1 MKKKTNSYQLWVTLG
16 YELFSEEGH
25 EGIQIERLARI
36 LGLNK
41 SGFYHYFE
49 NTDTF
54 FSKLIQKHHE
64 MADEM
69 IVKIG
74 KMESFDPEV
83 IDLIMEYS
91 TAILFQ
97 MQLVKN
103 NHVPLFSKTQ
113 ADVTF
118 KFSRSILPLWS
129 SYVGLEQEQALKLW
143 LFVRGKFFSNL
154 TSKDMS
160 LDFIHATFSEAKILI
175 KKLLAEPSIYM

>member
-16 YELFSEEGH
+16 YDLFSEEGH
-25 EGIQIERLARI
+25 EGIQVERLARI
-36 LGLNK
+36 LGRNK

-54 FSKLIQKHHE
+54 FEKLIQKHHE

-69 IVKIG
+69 ILKIG

-83 IDLIMEYS
+83 IDIIMEYS

-103 NHVPLFSKTQ
+103 NHIPLFSKTQ
-113 ADVTF
+113 SDVTF
-118 KFSRSILPLWS
+118 KFSHSVLPLWS
-129 SYVGLEQEQALKLW
+129 SYLGLEPEEALKLW
-143 LFVRGKFFSNL
+143 LFVRGNFFSNL
-154 TSKDMS
+154 TSKD
-160 LDFIHATFSEAKILI
+160 LRFEFIHSTFSEAKILI
-175 KKLLAEPSIYM
+175 KKLLAEQEAY